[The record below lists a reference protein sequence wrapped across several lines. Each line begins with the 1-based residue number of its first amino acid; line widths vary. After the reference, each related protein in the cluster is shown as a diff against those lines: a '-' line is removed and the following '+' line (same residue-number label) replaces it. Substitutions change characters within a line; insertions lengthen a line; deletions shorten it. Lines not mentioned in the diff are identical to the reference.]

1 MLKNDLNNSFVK
13 TIKFKEIPHPT
24 ELIDQLKLYIQ
35 NFGTIVNRPADLTI
49 RLIEKD
55 WLSNK

>member
-1 MLKNDLNNSFVK
+1 MKSNLNNSFLK

-24 ELIDQLKLYIQ
+24 ELIDQLQLFIQ
-35 NFGTIVNRPADLTI
+35 NFENITNRPADLTI

-55 WLSNK
+55 